1 MAWFAL
7 SALLMFLSIDFNFP
21 AHAAHGKNDIKE
33 PPDQLAKS
41 APKTLFGDPPDEG
54 RGRLSQTASKII
66 STKN

>member
-21 AHAAHGKNDIKE
+21 AHAGHGKNDIKE

-41 APKTLFGDPPDEG
+41 APKTLFGDPPM
-54 RGRLSQTASKII
+54 RGGGG
-66 STKN
+66 